1 MGLLAIFLLLFLLC
15 RLGHLR
21 VLSIGQMLRLLAF
34 TSLRR
39 LLVKGQVA
47 TGAIH
52 KMVARLVGAGVGAGV
67 SAGVRVACLARL
79 VVRVMDH

>member
-52 KMVARLVGAGVGAGV
+52 KMVARLVGTGV
-67 SAGVRVACLARL
+67 SAGIRVACLARL
-79 VVRVMDH
+79 VARVMDH